1 MIRRRDFITLLGGAA
16 AWPVVASAQQQA
28 MPVIGYLDSG
38 SANTSDAGDVAA
50 FREGLRAS
58 GYEEGQNVAIEY
70 RWGEDHNDR
79 LPELA
84 AELVRR
90 RVAVLAA
97 LGTVPV
103 ALAAKAATATIP
115 IVFAIG
121 ADPVSA
127 GLVTSL
133 SRPGGNL
140 TGATRLSVEL
150 APKRLEAL
158 REILPKA
165 STVALLVNPT
175 DPMVAQA
182 QSKDLDAAAR
192 KLGFKVAVLHAGTDS
207 DFEPDFLSIVQIKAD
222 ALVIGVNALFGRR
235 IKQLAAL
242 GLRHGVPSIYTI
254 PEFVAAGGL
263 MSYGVSTSEAY
274 RIGGDYTGRIL
285 KGEKASDLPVQQATK
300 LKMVIN
306 LKTAKALGL
315 EIPPMLLARADEVIE

>member
-1 MIRRRDFITLLGGAA
+1 MIRRREFITLLGGAA
-16 AWPVVASAQQQA
+16 VAWPVAARAQQPA

-38 SANTSDAGDVAA
+38 SADTSAGDLAA

-70 RWGEDHNDR
+70 RWGDDHNDR

-121 ADPVSA
+121 ADPVAA

-150 APKRLEAL
+150 TPKRLEAL
-158 REILPKA
+158 REVLPKA
-165 STVALLVNPT
+165 TTVALLVNPT
-175 DPMVAQA
+175 DPVVAEA

-192 KLGFKVAVLHAGTDS
+192 RLGFKVGVVHASTDS
-207 DFEPDFLSIVQIKAD
+207 DLEPAFLSIVQMKAD
-222 ALVIGVNALFGRR
+222 ALVIGVNAFFGRR
-235 IKQLAAL
+235 LKQFAAL
-242 GLRHGVPSIYTI
+242 ALRHAVPAIYSL

-263 MSYGVSTSEAY
+263 MSYGVSTSESH

-285 KGEKASDLPVQQATK
+285 KGEKPSDLPVQQATK

-315 EIPPMLLARADEVIE
+315 DVPPTLLARADEVIE